1 VQYLF
6 RDLQPVLVALHVTIS
21 SMKKAST
28 ILLWACLS
36 SIVANFMLR
45 AGGGETVLTDVLEIV
60 GIGLLCWGAVAWER
74 ERKAMKRGTSAQAN

>member
-1 VQYLF
+1 
-6 RDLQPVLVALHVTIS
+6 
-21 SMKKAST
+21 MKKAST

-45 AGGGETVLTDVLEIV
+45 AGVGETVLTDVLEIV

-74 ERKAMKRGTSAQAN
+74 DARQ